1 MDRKFDAFVIF
12 AEMRTGSNYLEA
24 TLNDLP
30 DLDCLGE
37 VYNPTFMGHHN
48 RFEMH
53 GIDMDRREKKPLDL
67 LEAIIDNA
75 EDGVTPGFRFFHDH
89 DARVLDR
96 ILPDPAIAK
105 VILTRNPLDSYVS
118 RRIASETGQWRLT
131 DMKHARSAK
140 IEFRQWEFENMLTD
154 LQEFQVRL
162 QRGLQTTGQTAF
174 YIRYDDINDV
184 EVINGLARFLGS
196 EHELDGT
203 NSKLKKQNPSDLSEK
218 VENYDHMV
226 RMLSKLDRFELDKTP
241 NFEPPRHAG
250 VPNFCATPEAGLL
263 FMPIKGAA
271 VEPGKSWMAAL
282 EGIATGDLLGAMN
295 QKDLRQWMR
304 KHPGY
309 RSFTVLRHP
318 LERAYHVFNTCILPN
333 DRPAF
338 SNIRRVLR
346 KRYGLPIP
354 EEGVIKGY
362 YADQHQEAFIAFLHF
377 LKGNLAGQTSVK
389 VEPVFASQTAILQG
403 MAGVTLPDHLFREE
417 DLIEGLPRLARGQ
430 TGKEV
435 EFDMPVDDGPFP
447 LSEINNYETEALIG
461 EIYRKDFL
469 NFGFAPWE
477 G

>member
-12 AEMRTGSNYLEA
+12 AEMRTGSNYIEA

-30 DLDCLGE
+30 DLNCLGE
-37 VYNPTFMGHHN
+37 VYNPTFIAHHN
-48 RFEMH
+48 TFEMH
-53 GIDMDRREKKPLDL
+53 GVDMDRREKKPLDL
-67 LEAIIDNA
+67 LGAIIDNA
-75 EDGVTPGFRFFHDH
+75 EGTLPGFRFFHDH
-89 DARVLDR
+89 DPRVLDH
-96 ILPDPAIAK
+96 ILPDPRIAK
-105 VILTRNPLDSYVS
+105 VILTRNPLESYVS

-140 IEFRQWEFENMLTD
+140 IEFRLWEFENMLTD
-154 LQEFQVRL
+154 LQNFQIKL
-162 QRGLQTTGQTAF
+162 QRGLQVTGQTAF

-184 EVINGLARFLGS
+184 DVINGLAKFLGS

-203 NSKLKKQNPSDLSEK
+203 NSKLKKQNPSDLSQK

-226 RMLSKLDRFELDKTP
+226 RMLTKLDRFDLDRTP

-250 VPNFCATPEAGLL
+250 VPNFYATPDTGLL

-271 VEPGKSWMAAL
+271 VEPIKTWMAGLA
-282 EGIATGDLLGAMN
+282 GIEVDDLLTGMN

-318 LERAYHVFNTCILPN
+318 LERAYHVFNTCILPD
-333 DRPAF
+333 DRPSF

-354 EEGVIKGY
+354 EKGLIKGY
-362 YADQHQEAFIAFLHF
+362 YADQHQEAFIAFLNF

-389 VEPVFASQTAILQG
+389 TEPVFASQTAILQG
-403 MAGVTLPDHLFREE
+403 MANVTLPNHLFRED
-417 DLIEGLPRLARGQ
+417 DLIAGLPRLAAEQ
-430 TGKEV
+430 TGQPAG
-435 EFDMPVDDGPFP
+435 FDMAIDDGPFP
-447 LSEINNYETEALIG
+447 LAEINNFEVAALI
-461 EIYRKDFL
+461 EDIYRKDFL

-477 G
+477 A

>member
-12 AEMRTGSNYLEA
+12 AEMRTGSNYIEA

-37 VYNPTFMGHHN
+37 VYNPTFIAHHN
-48 RFEMH
+48 TFEMH

-75 EDGVTPGFRFFHDH
+75 GEALPGFRFFHDH

-118 RRIASETGQWRLT
+118 RRIATETGQWRLT

-140 IEFRQWEFENMLTD
+140 IEFRLWEFENMLTD
-154 LQEFQVRL
+154 LQDFQIKL
-162 QRGLQTTGQTAF
+162 QRGLQVTGQTAF

-184 EVINGLARFLGS
+184 DVVNGLAKFLGS
-196 EHELDGT
+196 GHELDGT
-203 NSKLKKQNPSDLSEK
+203 NSKLKKQNPSDLSQK

-226 RMLSKLDRFELDKTP
+226 RMLAKLDRFELDRTP

-250 VPNFCATPEAGLL
+250 VPNFYATPDTGLL

-271 VEPGKSWMAAL
+271 VEPVKSWMAELA
-282 EGIATGDLLGAMN
+282 GIGVDDLLTGMN

-309 RSFTVLRHP
+309 RSFSILRHP

-354 EEGVIKGY
+354 EKGLIKGY
-362 YADQHQEAFIAFLHF
+362 YADQHQEAFIAFLNF

-389 VEPVFASQTAILQG
+389 IEPVFASQTAIIQG
-403 MAGVTLPDHLFREE
+403 MANVTLPDHLFREE
-417 DLIEGLPRLARGQ
+417 DLIAGLPRLAAEQ
-430 TGKEV
+430 TGTPA
-435 EFDMPVDDGPFP
+435 EFDMAIDDGPFP
-447 LSEINNYETEALIG
+447 LAEINNYEVAALI
-461 EIYRKDFL
+461 EDIYRKDFL

-477 G
+477 A